1 VPTVLFSQ
9 DPTPHSRLANSLLW
23 MARCQGE
30 VQAAGLHTRLHFPWA
45 AEMFQDFLAPCSP
58 WLAPLGEAAEL
69 FARISDTPLS
79 ASAVAAFSHQMS
91 RETTSQANPHSPD
104 EPRAELTRQTR
115 GGVTFVWGSGEGLV
129 FREALDAAAGADLLV
144 LHEPFGFHYGRPRF
158 PTKNLGPLAP
168 SRGHIENALKQQAQ
182 LNPEGRAA
190 CGLHIRRGDYAH
202 WRDGEFFYPDAIW
215 RDLCQQQLAG
225 GAHVSLYSN
234 EPQGALCRSLVDLGA
249 HLCGGSAAEDLI
261 RMMVM
266 DQVIGPPS
274 TFPVVAR
281 MLARFCLGR
290 TLKVVRLGTVA
301 QVTAGADARQG
312 SRLECH
318 EESAL

>member
-30 VQAAGLHTRLHFPWA
+30 AQAAGLHTRLHFPWA
-45 AEMFQDFLAPCSP
+45 AEMFQDFLAPSSP
-58 WLAPLGEAAEL
+58 WLASPGEAADL

-79 ASAVAAFSHQMS
+79 ATALAAFSQQMS
-91 RETTSQANPHSPD
+91 GEDTSRAKGGGPG
-104 EPRAELTRQTR
+104 EPTAKLTRQHR
-115 GGVTFVWGSGEGLV
+115 AGVTFVWGSGEGLM

-168 SRGHIENALKQQAQ
+168 SRGPIEEARQRQAQ
-182 LNPEGRAA
+182 LNPEGRPA

-225 GAHVSLYSN
+225 GAHVSLFSN

-290 TLKVVRLGTVA
+290 SLKVEELGTVA
-301 QVTAGADARQG
+301 QVTAGADPRQG